1 MITRREYRANREP
14 ATDQK
19 DTMNKN
25 VAFIVIG
32 SLVAIGLIGSVV
44 LHLLRPDT
52 VAAFMPNLITLLGL
66 IVTAAGTIYSLGKL
80 DQKMD
85 SVHKNTNGT
94 LTALRAAIDEK
105 DNIIREQNDRMVRLA
120 EKVPPSA

>member
-1 MITRREYRANREP
+1 MTTRRDLR
-14 ATDQK
+14 DQQK

-44 LHLLRPDT
+44 LHILRPDT
-52 VAAFMPNLITLLGL
+52 VAPYMGSLVTLLGL

-80 DQKMD
+80 DQKVD

-94 LTALRAAIDEK
+94 LSALRE
-105 DNIIREQNDRMVRLA
+105 ENDRLTRENVELA
-120 EKVPPSA
+120 KQVQPAE